1 MIGSVS
7 PGVDATAILAAAG
20 LGLVAVFQ
28 LALALGAPFGR
39 ASWGGTHDG
48 VLPANLRIASAAAVV
63 LWSLAALVIL
73 SRAGLGPWVGEWTRW
88 VTWALA
94 AVLVV
99 GALMNAVSR
108 SRWERFG
115 WAPFTLVIGV
125 LCVVV
130 ARG

>member
-1 MIGSVS
+1 MIASEAR
-7 PGVDATAILAAAG
+7 VDTPAILAAAG
-20 LGLVAVFQ
+20 LGLVAAFQ
-28 LALALGAPFGR
+28 LTLALGAPFGR
-39 ASWGGTHDG
+39 ASWGGAHDG
-48 VLPANLRIASAAAVV
+48 VLPANLRIASAAAAV
-63 LWSLAALVIL
+63 LWSLAALVIS

-99 GALMNAVSR
+99 GAMMNAASR

-115 WAPFTLVIGV
+115 WAPFTLVIGA